1 MNKKVLACLSINFVL
16 LFAIPIYSQSTNE
29 AVSYLSKISE
39 QYEDI
44 RKEMWDYT
52 STMAHSRSARK
63 VEKKRIDLLKILGKS
78 INNVSNMQAFYN
90 DFSLRDSVVAFLTL
104 YFNVLNND
112 FAKIIDMEEVAEQS
126 YDLME
131 AYLLAQ
137 ELANKKLEI
146 ASERIDKQ
154 YKAFANNYG
163 VTLVENRDNISI
175 KLKRSSEALKYYNKV
190 YLVFFKAYKQ
200 EMYLIDALERNDI
213 NAIEQN
219 RSALKSISEE
229 GLEKLIEIK
238 HFKGDNS
245 INSACKR
252 ILTFYIDEAENKIP
266 IIADFLLVTEE
277 YNKMV
282 AIFESKD
289 RMLLTNEEVNK
300 YNDAVNTYKKGIN
313 KFNIT
318 NNTLNNKR
326 NSNINMWNNSV
337 SSYMSRHIPK
347 K

>member
-1 MNKKVLACLSINFVL
+1 MNKKVLFSISIYLVL
-16 LFAIPIYSQSTNE
+16 FSSIPVYSQSSSE
-29 AVSYLSKISE
+29 AASYLNTINE

-52 STMAHSRSARK
+52 SAFAHSRSARK
-63 VEKKRIDLLKILGKS
+63 VENKRIDLLKTIGKS
-78 INNVSNMQAFYN
+78 VKNVSKMQPFN
-90 DFSLRDSVVAFLTL
+90 DDYSLRDSVVVFLTL
-104 YFNVLNND
+104 NFDVLNND

-137 ELANKKLEI
+137 ELANKKLET
-146 ASERIDKQ
+146 ASERIDNQ
-154 YKAFANNYG
+154 YEAFANKYG
-163 VTLVENRDNISI
+163 VTLIENIDKISI
-175 KLKRSSEALKYYNKV
+175 KLKLSSEALKYYNKV

-200 EMYLIDALERNDI
+200 EMYLLDALERKDI

-219 RSALKSISEE
+219 RNALISISEE
-229 GLEKLIEIK
+229 GIEKLAEIK

-245 INSACKR
+245 INASCKR
-252 ILTFYIDEAENKIP
+252 MLTFYIDEAENKIS
-266 IIADFLLVTEE
+266 IIADFLLVIEE

-300 YNDAVNTYKKGIN
+300 YNDAVNAYKKGIN
-313 KFNIT
+313 KFNTT
-318 NNTLNNKR
+318 NSTLNNKR

-347 K
+347 N